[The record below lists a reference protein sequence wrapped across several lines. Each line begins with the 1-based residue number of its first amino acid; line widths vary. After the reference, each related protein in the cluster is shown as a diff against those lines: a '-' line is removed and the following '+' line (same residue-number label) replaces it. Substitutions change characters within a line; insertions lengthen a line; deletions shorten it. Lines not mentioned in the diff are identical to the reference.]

1 MADGRDM
8 GTVIFPGAPLKVFL
22 TASVECRAQR
32 RHKQLISKGIDTT
45 IDSLRA
51 DLQARDAR
59 DMSRSVAPL
68 KPAQDALVLDSS
80 HLTVEQ
86 AVDQVLVWW
95 QERQPFVP
103 RTQG

>member
-1 MADGRDM
+1 
-8 GTVIFPGAPLKVFL
+8 
-22 TASVECRAQR
+22 
-32 RHKQLISKGIDTT
+32 
-45 IDSLRA
+45 
-51 DLQARDAR
+51 
-59 DMSRSVAPL
+59 MSRSVAPL